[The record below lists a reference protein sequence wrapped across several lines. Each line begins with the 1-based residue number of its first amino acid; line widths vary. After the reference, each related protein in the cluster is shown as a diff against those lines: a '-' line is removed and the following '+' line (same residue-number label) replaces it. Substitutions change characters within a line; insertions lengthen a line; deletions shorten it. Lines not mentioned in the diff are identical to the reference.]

1 MSDRPY
7 SITIAGRHYRFKAE
21 SDLELVL
28 QQVASELE
36 QRITLQATQQPLASR
51 DQLLMLTAVN
61 VLAEMKQQQATLAN
75 LLKAIQ
81 TSTQG

>member
-1 MSDRPY
+1 M
-7 SITIAGRHYRFKAE
+7 
-21 SDLELVL
+21 L

>member
-1 MSDRPY
+1 MSVRPY

>member
-1 MSDRPY
+1 MSVRPY

-21 SDLELVL
+21 SDLELLL

>member
-1 MSDRPY
+1 MSVRPY
-7 SITIAGRHYRFKAE
+7 SINIAGRHYRFKAE